1 MVSISTI
8 VLGKLQTNCY
18 VVRAEN
24 AASCVVVDPAANPEI
39 ILDFVQKKGLTIQA
53 IFLTHG
59 HFDHVGAVE
68 ALREK
73 TGCALYMHKGDYHQ
87 RSHPT
92 IDFLYP
98 LHDKD
103 LGEVCFCQ
111 DGTEISAAGLTFT
124 VLSTPGHSRGS
135 VCYRAEDVLL
145 SGDTLFAGGCG
156 RTDLPGSS
164 PEDIFIS
171 LADLAE
177 LKEDIQVYPGH
188 GESTTLAREKR
199 YNPYMR

>member
-1 MVSISTI
+1 MVNLHTL
-8 VLGKLQTNCY
+8 VLGRLQTNCY
-18 VVRAEN
+18 VVWGEGSS
-24 AASCVVVDPAANPEI
+24 SCVVVDPAAEPEK
-39 ILDFVQKKGLTIQA
+39 ILDFLKAQGLSLEA

-68 ALREK
+68 ALRSA
-73 TGCALYMHKGDYHQ
+73 TGCGLWMHQGDYHQ
-87 RSHPT
+87 RPHPT

-103 LGEVCFCQ
+103 LGEVRCCQ
-111 DGTEISAAGLTFT
+111 DGDEISAAGLTFS
-124 VLSTPGHSRGS
+124 VIHTPGHTQGS
-135 VCYRAEDVLL
+135 VCYQVEDILL

-164 PEDIFIS
+164 PEAIYIS

-177 LKEDIQVYPGH
+177 LDDKLRVFPGH
-188 GESTTLAREKR
+188 GESTTLAREKK

>member
-1 MVSISTI
+1 MVKIHTL
-8 VLGKLQTNCY
+8 VLGRLQTNCY
-18 VVRAEN
+18 VVWAEGS
-24 AASCVVVDPAANPEI
+24 ASCVVVDPASDPDK
-39 ILDFVQKKGLTIQA
+39 ILDFVKGKGLTLEA
-53 IFLTHG
+53 ILLTHG

-68 ALREK
+68 ALRSA
-73 TGCALYMHKGDYHQ
+73 TGCALWMHKGDYHQ

-92 IDFLYP
+92 VDFLYP

-103 LGEVCFCQ
+103 LGEVCYCE
-111 DGTEISAAGLTFT
+111 DGTVISAAGLTFF

-135 VCYRAEDVLL
+135 VCYLAEKTMI

-156 RTDLPGSS
+156 RTDLPGSD
-164 PEDIFIS
+164 PECISIS

-177 LKEDIQVYPGH
+177 LDDDIQVYPGH

>member
-1 MVSISTI
+1 MIHVSTL
-8 VLGKLQTNCY
+8 VLGPLQTNCHI
-18 VVRAEN
+18 VRAEN
-24 AASCVVVDPAANPEI
+24 SASCVVVDPAYSPER
-39 ILDFVQKKGLTIQA
+39 ILEFTARHGLEIEA

-73 TGCALYMHKGDYHQ
+73 TGCALWMHKGDYNQ
-87 RSHPT
+87 RKTPMN
-92 IDFLYP
+92 DYLFP

-103 LGEVCFCQ
+103 LEDIRFCE
-111 DGTEISAAGLTFT
+111 DGTEISAGGLTFT

-156 RTDLPGSS
+156 RTDLPGG
-164 PEDIFIS
+164 DWATILIS
-171 LADLAE
+171 LADLSE
-177 LKEDIQVYPGH
+177 LEDTLKVYPGH